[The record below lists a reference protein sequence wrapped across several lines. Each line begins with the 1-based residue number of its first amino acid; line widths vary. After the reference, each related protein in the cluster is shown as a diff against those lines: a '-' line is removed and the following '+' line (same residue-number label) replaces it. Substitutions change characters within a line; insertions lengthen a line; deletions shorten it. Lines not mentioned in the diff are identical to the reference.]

1 MKGSEMWRDKLLSQ
15 HKMHLICYLG
25 SEIDQLLFISIW
37 RLWLII
43 LDNFLENGKYLK
55 NLLILQLRY
64 LYKLNI
70 NATID
75 FILIF
80 SQILIW
86 QLEIPIIHLVESL
99 ITYKVANEL

>member
-1 MKGSEMWRDKLLSQ
+1 
-15 HKMHLICYLG
+15 MHLICYLG
-25 SEIDQLLFISIW
+25 SEIDQLLFITIW

-43 LDNFLENGKYLK
+43 LDNVLKNWKYLE

-64 LYKLNI
+64 LYQLNT

-75 FILIF
+75 FIIIF

-99 ITYKVANEL
+99 INYKVAN